1 MLGEL
6 NEESYLY
13 HFTSNPFCGIRLCG
27 KQFAPEMK
35 SLANFETNDQHYD
48 LQGIEHSF
56 AKVLNFK
63 TNRKDITAKTI
74 LKFVY
79 PKKTDKEFNNASVS
93 IKDCIRYAT
102 SIGVNMEWLDAT
114 KNELNFNQVKSEL
127 DKDHPVLLCYKPN
140 KTDWMEPYLLA
151 VAHGYVYVAP
161 DGENIKEPFMSTSI
175 WMSNY
180 IYPSSLTTLTNK
192 NKLTVTD
199 FSVNNTP
206 QKDYTFIGMII
217 LK

>member
-1 MLGEL
+1 MKKVISTILLVILFVGSGYVV
-6 NEESYLY
+6 NA
-13 HFTSNPFCGIRLCG
+13 
-27 KQFAPEMK
+27 APEMK

-161 DGENIKEPFMSTSI
+161 DGQNTKEPFMSTSI

-180 IYPSSLTTLTNK
+180 IYPSILTTLANK
-192 NKLTVTD
+192 NK
-199 FSVNNTP
+199 
-206 QKDYTFIGMII
+206 
-217 LK
+217 

>member
-1 MLGEL
+1 MKKVISTILLVILFVGSGYVV
-6 NEESYLY
+6 NA
-13 HFTSNPFCGIRLCG
+13 
-27 KQFAPEMK
+27 APEMK

-161 DGENIKEPFMSTSI
+161 DGQNTKEPFMSTSI

>member
-1 MLGEL
+1 
-6 NEESYLY
+6 
-13 HFTSNPFCGIRLCG
+13 
-27 KQFAPEMK
+27 
-35 SLANFETNDQHYD
+35 
-48 LQGIEHSF
+48 
-56 AKVLNFK
+56 
-63 TNRKDITAKTI
+63 
-74 LKFVY
+74 
-79 PKKTDKEFNNASVS
+79 
-93 IKDCIRYAT
+93 
-102 SIGVNMEWLDAT
+102 
-114 KNELNFNQVKSEL
+114 
-127 DKDHPVLLCYKPN
+127 
-140 KTDWMEPYLLA
+140 WMEPYLLA